1 MKDKIIL
8 KSVDLF
14 LSYGFKSVTMD
25 DIANALGM
33 SKKTIYQHFN
43 NKTKLVESTTL
54 YIQKVISEGISKI
67 CSLNKNPIEEIYAIK
82 HFVSDHLKNEK
93 SSPQFQLKKYYPNI
107 YKSIKGHQFELMYRC
122 IQTNINRGVQ
132 LGIYRKN
139 MNIDFITRLYFNC
152 VMAIKDDDLIPLKTF
167 SKTMLVENYLEY
179 HLRGICTNKGIQMF
193 NVISKKHNS

>member
-152 VMAIKDDDLIPLKTF
+152 VMAIKDDDLFPLKTF

-193 NVISKKHNS
+193 NVISKKHNP

>member
-1 MKDKIIL
+1 MKELIL
-8 KSVDLF
+8 EKTRELF
-14 LSYGFKSVTMD
+14 LTIGFKSVTMD

-152 VMAIKDDDLIPLKTF
+152 VMAIKDDDLFPLKTF

>member
-152 VMAIKDDDLIPLKTF
+152 VMAIKDDDLFPLKTF

>member
-122 IQTNINRGVQ
+122 IQTNINRGVH

-152 VMAIKDDDLIPLKTF
+152 VMAIKDDDLFPLKTF

>member
-152 VMAIKDDDLIPLKTF
+152 VMAIKDDELFPLKTF

>member
-152 VMAIKDDDLIPLKTF
+152 VMAIKDDDLFPLKTF

-193 NVISKKHNS
+193 NVISKKQNS